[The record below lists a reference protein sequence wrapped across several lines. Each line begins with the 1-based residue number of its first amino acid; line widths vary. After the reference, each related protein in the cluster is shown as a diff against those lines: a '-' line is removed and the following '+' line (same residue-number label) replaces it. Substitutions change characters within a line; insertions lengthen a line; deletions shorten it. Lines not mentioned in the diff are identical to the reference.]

1 MMRREA
7 EGLKG
12 HFRASFEDRILMS
25 DLVVCKCWITVP
37 FREPRGL
44 EFRGLQDSSWVVT
57 GSVRA

>member
-1 MMRREA
+1 MYVYIPYMCRIYPAQMMRREA

-44 EFRGLQDSSWVVT
+44 EF
-57 GSVRA
+57 

>member
-44 EFRGLQDSSWVVT
+44 EF
-57 GSVRA
+57 